1 MRFSDASPRER
12 NQYWVFVIFLLFSAI
27 APVAAGQMTQPNT
40 PVPGAKLELSSASA
54 PAKSEFW
61 LGLDDWQNFTYSSAQ
76 KHFERAVSLDPNFGL
91 ARAFAAAA
99 PAINGAPV
107 ATPELDRGVVD
118 AARASTAEGV
128 LALAWREKAFGRNAA
143 ATSLFRAAMDLMP
156 NEPRIASEYIW
167 SLSNTDVKAAVEAA
181 RVARAKFPNAGAIS
195 PAFANALE
203 QSGDSSAALAE
214 AERYTQLAP
223 TQPASFV
230 TYGYYLL
237 ERGRYDDAEAQFRRS
252 LTLSPKHGDGGNDGV
267 VALASL
273 LVQRGKAPAARQ
285 VIGDALQRTPS
296 VVDSVTY
303 LQILGGTSLYASDVA
318 AAMSMYETASRISG
332 RAHSGLLAFFPN
344 AQLAITN
351 AAFGDRKS
359 ISRYLAPIHASTA
372 DDSTQV
378 EWWLATTYAYAG
390 QADSALKYA
399 DKLAARGSNNQIV
412 MRASHFMRGESYLTT
427 RQCAKAL
434 DEFRQSDS
442 TWVEVQ
448 AGKADCE
455 MQAGHRT
462 EALRYRDL
470 VLNRR
475 DINLYDPGEIRA
487 HLRMSQLR

>member
-1 MRFSDASPRER
+1 MRFSHASPRDR
-12 NQYWVFVIFLLFSAI
+12 IQCWLIVAFLLFSAT
-27 APVAAGQMTQPNT
+27 APVARGQMPQPNA
-40 PVPGAKLELSSASA
+40 PAAGAKLELSSTSE

-61 LGLDDWQNFTYSSAQ
+61 LGLDDWQNFTYSLAQ
-76 KHFERAVSLDPNFGL
+76 KHFERALALDPNFGL

-99 PAINGAPV
+99 PAINGQPV
-107 ATPELDRGVVD
+107 VTAELDRGIVD

-167 SLSNTDVKAAVEAA
+167 SLSNTDMKAALEAA
-181 RVARAKFPNAGAIS
+181 KAARAKFPSSGPIS
-195 PAFANALE
+195 PAFAYVLE
-203 QSGDSSAALAE
+203 QNKDTVAAVAE

-230 TYGYYLL
+230 VYGYYLVDQ
-237 ERGRYDDAEAQFRRS
+237 RRYDEAEAQFRRS
-252 LTLSPKHGDGGNDGV
+252 LTLAPKHGDGGNDGV

-285 VIGDALQRTPS
+285 VISDALQHTTS

-303 LQILGGTSLYASDVA
+303 NQILGGTSLYASDVA
-318 AAMSMYETASRISG
+318 GAISNYETASR
-332 RAHSGLLAFFPN
+332 LASKANNGMMALFPN
-344 AQLAITN
+344 VQLALTN

-359 ISRYLAPIHASTA
+359 ISRYLAPIHATA
-372 DDSTQV
+372 PGDSTQV
-378 EWWLATTYAYAG
+378 EWWLADTYAYAG

-399 DKLAARGSNNQIV
+399 DKLAARGKDNPTV
-412 MRASHFMRGESYLTT
+412 LRASHFMRGELYHTT
-427 RQCAKAL
+427 RHCDKAL
-434 DEFRQSDS
+434 EEFRQSDS

-448 AGKADCE
+448 AGTAECE
-455 MQAGHRT
+455 MQAGHRDA
-462 EALRYRDL
+462 ALRYRDL

-475 DINLYDPGEIRA
+475 DINIYDPGEIHAR
-487 HLRMSQLR
+487 LRMSQLR

>member
-12 NQYWVFVIFLLFSAI
+12 NQYWLFVSFLLFSAI

-40 PVPGAKLELSSASA
+40 PAPGAKLELSSASDA
-54 PAKSEFW
+54 AKSEFW
-61 LGLDDWQNFTYSSAQ
+61 LGLDDHQNFTYTSGR
-76 KHFERAVSLDPNFGL
+76 KHFERAVALDPNFGL
-91 ARAFAAAA
+91 ARVFAAAPSVGDGS
-99 PAINGAPV
+99 PAAIA
-107 ATPELDRGVVD
+107 ELDRGVAD

-128 LALAWREKAFGRNAA
+128 LALAWREAAFRRTAA
-143 ATSLFRAAMDLMP
+143 ATTLFRTAMDLMP
-156 NEPRIASEYIW
+156 NEPRMVSEYIW
-167 SLSNTDVKAAVEAA
+167 MLSNTDMKAALEAA
-181 RVARAKFPNAGAIS
+181 KAGKAKFPNSGTIS
-195 PAFANALE
+195 PALSFVLL
-203 QSGDSSAALAE
+203 QSGDTAAALAE
-214 AERYTQLAP
+214 AQRYTQVAS

-230 TYGYYLL
+230 VYGNLL
-237 ERGRYDDAEAQFRRS
+237 VQQGRYDDAEAQFRHS
-252 LTLSPKHGDGGNDGV
+252 LTFAPKHGDGGADGV

-273 LVQRGKAPAARQ
+273 LVQRGKIPAARQ
-285 VIGDALQRTPS
+285 VVSDALQHTTS

-303 LQILGGTSLYASDVA
+303 LQMLAGASLYASDVA
-318 AAMSMYETASRISG
+318 GAMNTYETASRLSG
-332 RAHSGLLAFFPN
+332 RANSGLMVFFPN

-359 ISRYLAPIHASTA
+359 ISRYIAPIHASTA

-399 DKLAARGSNNQIV
+399 DKLAARGSNNPTV

-434 DEFRQSDS
+434 DEFRHSDS

-455 MQAGHRT
+455 MQAGHRA